1 MERTYVIPLRREF
14 RKVPKYKR
22 AKKATRALK
31 EFLTR
36 HMKPAPDTEPKLGKY
51 LNLEVWKHGIR
62 NPPCR
67 VKVIATKDDKGQVWA
82 ELFGAPI
89 DKKEET
95 KEEKKASAKEAKK
108 VADKKESSPAQNN
121 STTAT
126 DAKKEPAKAQPEI
139 KEAKIV
145 TPKQTIS
152 VKESA
157 PKDQVKTEQAK
168 PAEKKIRD
176 NKTVKNESK

>member
-31 EFLTR
+31 EFLAK

-62 NPPCR
+62 NPPCK

-82 ELFGAPI
+82 ELFGAPV

-95 KEEKKASAKEAKK
+95 KEEKKKDAKEAKK
-108 VADKKESSPAQNN
+108 VADKKESSPAQND

-145 TPKQTIS
+145 TPKQTT
-152 VKESA
+152 VAKE
-157 PKDQVKTEQAK
+157 PTKTQEAK
-168 PAEKKIRD
+168 PAAEKKPSTK
-176 NKTVKNESK
+176 KTLNPAETK